1 MKQTVMER
9 DIPFL
14 PEEIITSI
22 LIRLPVKYLIRF
34 QCVCKHWKNLFKTPS
49 FVAEQL
55 HHSTHQNPSLL
66 FEDKDECGC
75 LRLCLLDRE
84 MQVLKVQNESF
95 IGSVRRS
102 HIVDSCNG
110 LLCIIGKNYSIYL
123 WNPAIRDFRRVTKS
137 INWFESDD
145 YYLGFGFSAIVN
157 DFKIV
162 KIYVSGSDGDLVYLV
177 EVYSLRTRSWKEVD
191 CDSLDGVAISSN
203 GFNTNGNGAIF
214 WSGLLLGVEKDGEG
228 DIDLIVLFDIA
239 TESFGLI
246 LAPTSASTYSEYG
259 NGLAI
264 YENKLAVLSHTLSE
278 NLESSLV
285 DLWVLDK
292 DWEEWTKIYT
302 SRSYPGLRLL
312 PVTIWKDEII
322 CDVTDLPEVIAETKT
337 EVEND
342 VHKNVM
348 SSLTTNEFRIFS
360 IRKAGKACLG
370 YDIFNYAESLVPV
383 SNFHIEWS

>member
-1 MKQTVMER
+1 MKRTVMQR

-22 LIRLPVKYLIRF
+22 LIRLPVKRLIRF
-34 QCVCKHWKNLFKTPS
+34 RCVCKHWKNLFKTPS
-49 FVAEQL
+49 SIVEHL

-66 FEDKDECGC
+66 FEDKEDRSR
-75 LRLCLLDRE
+75 LRLCYRE
-84 MQVLKVQNESF
+84 MQVLRVQSEPF

-110 LLCIIGKNYSIYL
+110 LLCIIDKNYSLYL
-123 WNPAIRDFRRVTKS
+123 WNPAIRDFGRVPKS

-145 YYLGFGFSAIVN
+145 YYLGFGYSAIVN
-157 DFKIV
+157 DYKIV
-162 KIYVSGSDGDLVYLV
+162 KIYVSRSDGDLVSLV
-177 EVYSLRTRSWKEVD
+177 EVYSLRTGSWKEVD
-191 CDSLDGVAISSN
+191 CDSLDGVTISSN

-214 WSGLLLGVEKDGEG
+214 WSGLQVGVEKDGEG

-239 TESFGLI
+239 TESFCLI
-246 LAPTSASTYSEYG
+246 SAPTSAFTYSGYG

-285 DLWVLDK
+285 DLWVLDE
-292 DWEEWTKIYT
+292 DWEQWTKIYT
-302 SRSYPGLRLL
+302 SSPYAGLRLL
-312 PVTIWKDEII
+312 PVTIWKDQII

-337 EVEND
+337 RVEND

-348 SSLTTNEFRIFS
+348 SSLTTNEFRMFGIH
-360 IRKAGKACLG
+360 KDGKACHG
-370 YDIFNYAESLVPV
+370 YDIFSYAESLVPV